1 MTPNRSA
8 WHAAEA
14 DLAAYVDGAIPP
26 VLATS
31 VDAHLAR
38 CVECRRTLSHL
49 AGSADTRRRWA
60 RLVDALDRPSRS
72 VTHRLDMLEGHELA
86 RAALAAPALR
96 WAWGVALGIV
106 LAVPLASLLLLG
118 AGPRSLAALLA
129 VAPLAPGAAV
139 ALAYHRAVDPAG
151 EMALATPASGLRLV
165 AMRAVVVAAAA
176 VPPGLAVGW
185 LTGVPLN
192 VAMAW
197 LLPGLALAALVLLA
211 GTTRVDPVVAAA
223 FLGGAWALAV
233 AAPASARMLAAQHVI
248 DLVAAPPVQLSAL
261 AVTTVSLLLTV
272 ARRDAVAY
280 RRAA

>member
-1 MTPNRSA
+1 MTHNRSG
-8 WHAAEA
+8 WHAAEGE
-14 DLAAYVDGAIPP
+14 LAAYVNGAISP

-38 CVECRRTLSHL
+38 CAQCRRTISRV
-49 AGSADTRRRWA
+49 AESADTRRRWA

-139 ALAYHRAVDPAG
+139 VLAYHRAVDPAG

-165 AMRAVVVAAAA
+165 AMRAVVVAGAA

-211 GTTRVDPVVAAA
+211 GTTRVDPGVAAA

-233 AAPASARMLAAQHVI
+233 AAPASARVLAAQHVI